1 MTDSTQSFRFFNRG
15 PSPVAR
21 LVFFAVLSLLLLFV
35 DARYRY
41 LESTRS
47 ALSVLVSPIQ
57 WLATL
62 PSALW
67 QQAGD
72 FFITQSTQHGLIKQ
86 NDDLSQQHQSDA
98 AQLLQLQALQLE
110 NQQLRN
116 LAALPIRNEFT
127 SQLVEVIYAERDVFK
142 RKVLINKGADADVR
156 IGQVVMDDIG
166 IVGQITRVYPWLS
179 EVTLITEKDHA
190 VPVQVLR
197 NGLRTI
203 VFGAGDTSQLSL
215 RYMPVSADIQND
227 DVLVTSGIDGIY
239 PPGLPVAR
247 VVKIERDAAYPFA
260 HVTCLPVAGV
270 DKHRHLLI
278 LSSLPKLPERPDE
291 KSAAAD
297 ADNRVKVR
305 RNN

>member
-1 MTDSTQSFRFFNRG
+1 MDGTQSFRFFNRG

-21 LVFFAVLSLLLLFV
+21 LVFFSVLSLLLLFV

-47 ALSVLVSPIQ
+47 ALSILLLPIQ
-57 WLATL
+57 KLATL
-62 PSALW
+62 PGALW
-67 QQAGD
+67 QQGSD
-72 FFITQSTQHGLIKQ
+72 FLITQTTQHDLIKQ
-86 NDDLSQQHQSDA
+86 NEDLKKQHQNDA

-127 SQLVEVIYAERDVFK
+127 TQLAEIVYAERDVFK
-142 RKVLINKGADADVR
+142 RKVLVNKGADANVQ

-215 RYMPVSADIQND
+215 RYMPASADIQKD

-239 PPGLPVAR
+239 PPGIPVAK
-247 VVKIERDAAYPFA
+247 VIAIEHEAAYPFT
-260 HVTCLPVAGV
+260 HVTCLPLAGV

-278 LSSLPKLPERPDE
+278 LSSLPPVPARPDE
-291 KSAAAD
+291 KSA
-297 ADNRVKVR
+297 DNDTQNRIKAR